1 MLDRRAWRIG
11 AVLAALV
18 LFAFPGAASA
28 HIGHR
33 DAVDLY
39 NGISGP
45 YDLRIVTVP
54 LLSSFETTVVV
65 RPGASP
71 VAAFDPIVTVRATS
85 WNGDVL
91 GPERAPQAPGAPEQ
105 YAVLWSV
112 STEGDWLLEVSVE
125 SPLGVIEHQL
135 PVTLR
140 SGGGFPW
147 SLAFIGVV
155 LLAPALLSL
164 GLARRRSN
172 ARRRRGA

>member
-1 MLDRRAWRIG
+1 MLLG
-11 AVLAALV
+11 AAL
-18 LFAFPGAASA
+18 LFAFPSAASA

-39 NGISGP
+39 NGVSGP

-54 LLSSFETTVVV
+54 RSSSFETTVVV
-65 RPGASP
+65 RPAAST

-85 WNGDVL
+85 SNGDVL
-91 GPERAPQAPGAPEQ
+91 GPERASQTPGAAEQ
-105 YAVLWSV
+105 YAVLWSAPM
-112 STEGDWLLEVSVE
+112 EGDWLLAVSVE
-125 SPLGVIEHQL
+125 SPLGVVDHQF

-147 SLAFIGVV
+147 LLAFIGVV

-164 GLARRRSN
+164 ALARRRSN
-172 ARRRRGA
+172 ARRGLSA

>member
-1 MLDRRAWRIG
+1 MG
-11 AVLAALV
+11 AVLLAAAL
-18 LFAFPGAASA
+18 LCAFPSAASA

-39 NGISGP
+39 NGVSGP
-45 YDLRIVTVP
+45 YDLRIVAVP

-65 RPGASP
+65 RPGAST

-85 WNGDVL
+85 SNGDVL
-91 GPERAPQAPGAPEQ
+91 GPERALRAPGALEQ

-112 STEGDWLLEVSVE
+112 STEGEWLLEVSVE
-125 SPLGVIEHQL
+125 SPLGVVEHQF

-164 GLARRRSN
+164 ALARRRSN
-172 ARRRRGA
+172 ARRRSGA